1 MYLLYLFG
9 ESGDFISLELWTSI
23 FTLCNL
29 VILFF
34 VMKKL
39 LFKPVKKMIDS
50 RQQEVDE
57 MYANANQDKA
67 AAAQMKADYEQKL
80 AHASEQSAQMLKDA
94 TRRAQ
99 KREEEILSEAQ
110 EKAAQTLK
118 RADEQIE
125 MEKKR
130 ALNDIKDEV
139 SGMAVDIAS
148 AILTRDIKPEE
159 HSELID
165 SFIENLGESND

>member
-1 MYLLYLFG
+1 
-9 ESGDFISLELWTSI
+9 
-23 FTLCNL
+23 
-29 VILFF
+29 
-34 VMKKL
+34 
-39 LFKPVKKMIDS
+39 
-50 RQQEVDE
+50 
-57 MYANANQDKA
+57 
-67 AAAQMKADYEQKL
+67 MKADYEQKL

-99 KREEEILSEAQ
+99 KQEEEILTEAQ

-148 AILTRDIKPEE
+148 AILTRDIKPED

-165 SFIENLGESND
+165 SFIENLGDSHD

>member
-57 MYANANQDKA
+57 MYANANQDKET
-67 AAAQMKADYEQKL
+67 AAQMKADYEQKL

-99 KREEEILSEAQ
+99 KQEEEILTEAQ

-148 AILTRDIKPEE
+148 AILTRDIKPED

-165 SFIENLGESND
+165 SFIENLGDSHD